1 MLRISVKGLY
11 PVLKGLAD
19 KFEIFQCDIH
29 NLINIITFAATLH
42 SFYPVACADPA
53 GSDSLVQVGTNN
65 LVRRV
70 MRKGQHFAR
79 AFKRAVAVEYLQ
91 SGEERKVIAMKYGLP
106 NVQTISNWVSL
117 YLTPH
122 EIETKCVNL
131 PRINVNA
138 VEMSKVETPQ
148 PQVPLE
154 DQQAVIAQL
163 QKQLQKLEKQLQFEK
178 DRNYALNTLIDI
190 AEEQGIKIRKKSGVK
205 R

>member
-1 MLRISVKGLY
+1 
-11 PVLKGLAD
+11 
-19 KFEIFQCDIH
+19 
-29 NLINIITFAATLH
+29 
-42 SFYPVACADPA
+42 
-53 GSDSLVQVGTNN
+53 
-65 LVRRV
+65 
-70 MRKGQHFAR
+70 MRKGQRFAR

-106 NVQTISNWVSL
+106 NVQTVSNWVSL

-122 EIETKCVNL
+122 EIETKCVKL
-131 PRINVNA
+131 PRVNVNA
-138 VEMSKVETPQ
+138 VEMAKVETPQ

-154 DQQAVIAQL
+154 SQQAVIEQL

>member
-1 MLRISVKGLY
+1 
-11 PVLKGLAD
+11 
-19 KFEIFQCDIH
+19 
-29 NLINIITFAATLH
+29 
-42 SFYPVACADPA
+42 
-53 GSDSLVQVGTNN
+53 
-65 LVRRV
+65 

-106 NVQTISNWVSL
+106 NVQTISNWVNS

-138 VEMSKVETPQ
+138 VEMAKVDTPQ

-154 DQQAVIAQL
+154 NQQAVIE
-163 QKQLQKLEKQLQFEK
+163 QLQKLEKQLQFEK

-190 AEEQGIKIRKKSGVK
+190 CEEQGIKIRKKSGVK

>member
-1 MLRISVKGLY
+1 
-11 PVLKGLAD
+11 
-19 KFEIFQCDIH
+19 
-29 NLINIITFAATLH
+29 
-42 SFYPVACADPA
+42 
-53 GSDSLVQVGTNN
+53 
-65 LVRRV
+65 
-70 MRKGQHFAR
+70 MRKVQRFAR

-106 NVQTISNWVSL
+106 NVQTVSNWVSL

-131 PRINVNA
+131 PRVNVNA
-138 VEMSKVETPQ
+138 VEMAKVETPQ

-154 DQQAVIAQL
+154 SQQAVIEQL

>member
-1 MLRISVKGLY
+1 
-11 PVLKGLAD
+11 
-19 KFEIFQCDIH
+19 
-29 NLINIITFAATLH
+29 
-42 SFYPVACADPA
+42 
-53 GSDSLVQVGTNN
+53 
-65 LVRRV
+65 
-70 MRKGQHFAR
+70 
-79 AFKRAVAVEYLQ
+79 
-91 SGEERKVIAMKYGLP
+91 MKYGLP

-131 PRINVNA
+131 PRINVN
-138 VEMSKVETPQ
+138 VLEMAKVETPQ

-154 DQQAVIAQL
+154 SQQAVIEQL

>member
-1 MLRISVKGLY
+1 
-11 PVLKGLAD
+11 
-19 KFEIFQCDIH
+19 
-29 NLINIITFAATLH
+29 
-42 SFYPVACADPA
+42 
-53 GSDSLVQVGTNN
+53 
-65 LVRRV
+65 
-70 MRKGQHFAR
+70 
-79 AFKRAVAVEYLQ
+79 
-91 SGEERKVIAMKYGLP
+91 MKYGLP

-138 VEMSKVETPQ
+138 VEMAKVETPQ
-148 PQVPLE
+148 TQVPLE
-154 DQQAVIAQL
+154 NQQAVIE
-163 QKQLQKLEKQLQFEK
+163 LEKQLQFEK

>member
-1 MLRISVKGLY
+1 
-11 PVLKGLAD
+11 
-19 KFEIFQCDIH
+19 
-29 NLINIITFAATLH
+29 
-42 SFYPVACADPA
+42 
-53 GSDSLVQVGTNN
+53 
-65 LVRRV
+65 

-91 SGEERKVIAMKYGLP
+91 SGAERKVIAMKYGLP

-138 VEMSKVETPQ
+138 VEMAKVETPQ

-154 DQQAVIAQL
+154 SQQAVIEQL

-190 AEEQGIKIRKKSGVK
+190 AEEQGIRIRKKSGVK

>member
-1 MLRISVKGLY
+1 
-11 PVLKGLAD
+11 
-19 KFEIFQCDIH
+19 
-29 NLINIITFAATLH
+29 
-42 SFYPVACADPA
+42 
-53 GSDSLVQVGTNN
+53 
-65 LVRRV
+65 
-70 MRKGQHFAR
+70 MRKGHFAR

-91 SGEERKVIAMKYGLP
+91 SGEERKVLAMKYGLP
-106 NVQTISNWVSL
+106 NVQTISNWVNL

-138 VEMSKVETPQ
+138 IEMSKVETPQ

-154 DQQAVIAQL
+154 NQQAVIEQL
-163 QKQLQKLEKQLQFEK
+163 QKQLQRLEKQLQFEK